1 MGPLNPRFSESDA
14 KRPDR
19 CPPAFPA
26 SGADSS
32 GVKVE
37 VRQQAGPRGP
47 YVALYVDGRKVPG
60 MTASKLCSSVDG
72 STTLTATFI
81 IPAEDV

>member
-1 MGPLNPRFSESDA
+1 MGRMNPRLSESDA
-14 KRPDR
+14 VRTDR
-19 CPPAFPA
+19 FPPAFPA
-26 SGADSS
+26 SGASSS

-37 VRQQAGPRGP
+37 VRQQTGPRGP

-81 IPAEDV
+81 IPAEEV